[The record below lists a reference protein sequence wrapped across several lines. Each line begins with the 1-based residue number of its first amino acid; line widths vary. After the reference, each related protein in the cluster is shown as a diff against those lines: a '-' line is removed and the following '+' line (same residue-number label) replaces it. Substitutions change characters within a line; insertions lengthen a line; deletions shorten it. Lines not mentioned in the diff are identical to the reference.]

1 MHRQLRS
8 LPDVKLLCQWVIDL
22 HELALLSTLAQP
34 NLSSEWNTTQTCSAE
49 GTARY

>member
-34 NLSSEWNTTQTCSAE
+34 VKRVKYNSNRSAE
-49 GTARY
+49 GTARC